1 MCNHRLTTNQAAIIA
16 FVRILREI
24 IGNMPNFPGVFPDYA
39 APIVRHAPDGVRELC
54 TARSGSHSCRWV
66 KPYFP

>member
-1 MCNHRLTTNQAAIIA
+1 
-16 FVRILREI
+16 VRVLREI

-54 TARSGSHSCRWV
+54 TARSGPHSCRWV
-66 KPYFP
+66 KPYVP